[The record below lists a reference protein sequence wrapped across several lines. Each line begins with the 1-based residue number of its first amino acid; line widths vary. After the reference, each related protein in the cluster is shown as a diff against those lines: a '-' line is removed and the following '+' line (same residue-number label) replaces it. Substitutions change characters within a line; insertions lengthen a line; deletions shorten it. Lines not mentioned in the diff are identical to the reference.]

1 MEWLGLSAHPPILP
15 PPTLLLSPFP
25 FPPLKPPSCPARA
38 SGLSYNYLTYRVP
51 PVSAA
56 LKGIDVGFN
65 FLSGSFP
72 ANTATSCGASNNC
85 FKAVTGCTT
94 TGTAQCSTGCNFCE
108 STTAQGMLCYG
119 HGVCTVDATAPFN
132 AGTPN
137 AVGAATLPLACVSKC
152 RVLRRKGGGK
162 RVEDA
167 ADAGARGRVLLLFP
181 TLPSLATHSL
191 LPLPLPRPPEPVA
204 CAFQYNVL
212 RSPAPP
218 RCHRAL
224 MSAAT
229 PFPPALPWHSQRLTH
244 LLRRAPLPSPHH
256 RFPTPPRRPVVVARA
271 LETSAAAAVAP
282 AAATRSACSVD
293 PPVRQPLAAANDA
306 TLSLR
311 ALLAGP
317 ASAVLLLLLV
327 AHGVALPPVAAVAS
341 AGMPAG
347 VAEPAAV
354 EEVRGARTC
363 SAGDGEGQA
372 QGWCAPTI
380 AEDANGAASAGLTSG
395 ERFGLP
401 EELRNRYVLLRHGR
415 SLANER
421 GLIVSSLVNGVAA
434 EYGLAAEGR
443 QQAQRAGR
451 QLKELLE
458 QRGVAGR
465 DVVVFASPFSRTQQ
479 TAALAA
485 AELGIDVLGTRFQ
498 TAEELRER
506 YFGHHLEL
514 NSHDLYPAV
523 WVDDRKDATFR
534 PGGDGESVLAVA
546 QRTARLIQHIEE
558 AVDGKVVVLVSH
570 GDTLQIINSLLYSC
584 DLLPSSFVLP
594 KGIVESAPTPDPTI
608 HLPLHRLFALQTGEL
623 RTLNF

>member
-1 MEWLGLSAHPPILP
+1 
-15 PPTLLLSPFP
+15 
-25 FPPLKPPSCPARA
+25 
-38 SGLSYNYLTYRVP
+38 
-51 PVSAA
+51 
-56 LKGIDVGFN
+56 
-65 FLSGSFP
+65 
-72 ANTATSCGASNNC
+72 
-85 FKAVTGCTT
+85 
-94 TGTAQCSTGCNFCE
+94 
-108 STTAQGMLCYG
+108 
-119 HGVCTVDATAPFN
+119 
-132 AGTPN
+132 
-137 AVGAATLPLACVSKC
+137 
-152 RVLRRKGGGK
+152 
-162 RVEDA
+162 
-167 ADAGARGRVLLLFP
+167 
-181 TLPSLATHSL
+181 
-191 LPLPLPRPPEPVA
+191 
-204 CAFQYNVL
+204 
-212 RSPAPP
+212 
-218 RCHRAL
+218 

-256 RFPTPPRRPVVVARA
+256 CFPTPPRRPVVVARA

-282 AAATRSACSVD
+282 AAATSSACSVD

-317 ASAVLLLLLV
+317 ASAALLLLLV

-434 EYGLAAEGR
+434 DYGLAAEGR

-498 TAEELRER
+498 VGRGGVGWGGVGWGGVGWGGVGWGPHASMPPCPLSPLLLRASPLFSPSEPTPPTLPPPSLSRSPPPVPFLHFPCSKFPLPCYLRSIALFPVTPDRCLLARHLIPSTMSRALLSEELRER

-558 AVDGKVVVLVSH
+558 AVDG
-570 GDTLQIINSLLYSC
+570 
-584 DLLPSSFVLP
+584 
-594 KGIVESAPTPDPTI
+594 
-608 HLPLHRLFALQTGEL
+608 
-623 RTLNF
+623 